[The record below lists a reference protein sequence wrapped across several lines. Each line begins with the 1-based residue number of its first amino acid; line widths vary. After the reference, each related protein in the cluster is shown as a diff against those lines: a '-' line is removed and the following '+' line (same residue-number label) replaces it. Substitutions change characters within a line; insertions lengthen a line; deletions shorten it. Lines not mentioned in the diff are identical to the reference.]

1 MRVAVDQ
8 EKCQGHGR
16 CYDLAPDV
24 FESDERGRVVVAVH
38 GELSPALE
46 PDARIGVQ
54 NCPESA
60 LRMIP
65 DPVNN
70 RAGARRAVS
79 G

>member
-1 MRVAVDQ
+1 MRVAVDR

-24 FESDERGRVVVAVH
+24 FESDERGRVVAAVH

-60 LRMIP
+60 LGMIP
-65 DPVNN
+65 DLVNT
-70 RAGARRAVS
+70 RAGARRAV
-79 G
+79 GG